1 MNLIENTFKK
11 GISMGFD
18 LSKIQ
23 AIKNEQN
30 TDLLTRISEF
40 RSKVDSEKFE
50 DIIQKRAEKT
60 IAGGRS
66 FFSVKVNYYRD
77 NDADK
82 YFVCVD
88 YGFFNVEAYSL
99 AGKQKDEQL
108 ALMDKF
114 AGVVREKITSL
125 GLGISEEPFRY
136 ALETYDRIL
145 DKNNCSIM
153 GQYHFKVKL

>member
-1 MNLIENTFKK
+1 
-11 GISMGFD
+11 MGFD

-30 TDLLTRISEF
+30 TELSARISEF

-114 AGVVREKITSL
+114 VDVVPNSKI
-125 GLGISEEPFRY
+125 
-136 ALETYDRIL
+136 RITTHSTGGNGFSML
-145 DKNNCSIM
+145 VFFFI
-153 GQYHFKVKL
+153 FL

>member
-1 MNLIENTFKK
+1 
-11 GISMGFD
+11 MGFD

-23 AIKNEQN
+23 AIKEEQN
-30 TDLLTRISEF
+30 NDLLARISEF

-50 DIIQKRAEKT
+50 DIIQKRAENT

-66 FFSVKVNYYRD
+66 FFSIKVNYYKD
-77 NDADK
+77 NDANK

-88 YGFFNVEAYSL
+88 YGFFNMEAYPL
-99 AGKQKDEQL
+99 VGKQKEEQI
-108 ALMDKF
+108 AIMDKF

-125 GLGISEEPFRY
+125 GLGIGEEPFRY

-145 DKNNCSIM
+145 DKPDCRIM
-153 GQYHFKVKL
+153 GQYHFRVKL